1 MRNMRPPHL
10 VHVEDPCVPRPAP
23 ALLLLGHVVH
33 EVGVRLPVVIIV
45 VPGPR
50 DYGRHLILL

>member
-1 MRNMRPPHL
+1 MRLAHL
-10 VHVEDPCVPRPAP
+10 VHVEDPGVPRPAP

-33 EVGVRLPVVIIV
+33 EVGVRLPVVIIL

-50 DYGRHLILL
+50 DYSRHLNLL